1 MAATLYV
8 PSIGRHGRQVGV
20 VLVDAT
26 ITNEGDVVLHERGQ
40 LSPASIR
47 SIDIQDMLVDTG
59 ATTLALPIDI
69 IRELGLRHF
78 RDVRVRTAAGESTV
92 GLYKD
97 ATLTIEG
104 RSGTFEC
111 LALAEGSTALLGS
124 IPMEMMGIE
133 PDLSTRSVRLLPDQ
147 GSETYLLLY

>member
-1 MAATLYV
+1 MASTLYV

-26 ITNEGDVVLHERGQ
+26 ITNEADVVLAETGN
-40 LSPASIR
+40 LPDSEVR
-47 SIDIQDMLVDTG
+47 SVDIHDMLVDTG
-59 ATTLALPIDI
+59 ATTLALPLDMIL
-69 IRELGLRHF
+69 RLGLRHF
-78 RDVRVRTAAGESTV
+78 RDALVKTASGEAVV
-92 GLYKD
+92 GVYKD

-111 LALAEGSTALLGS
+111 LALPEGATPLLGS

-133 PDLSTRSVRLLPDQ
+133 PDLSKRSVRLLSDD
-147 GSETYLLLY
+147 SSDTYLLLY